1 MLVFE
6 IIGAKIAVAHM
17 YSGGE
22 NMRGV
27 KLFQLGKDPT
37 DQMSW
42 LSKDC
47 CTFPNPA
54 DPSCRVAVVLCST
67 HNGKGGRNQLRAS
80 SNQAE
85 DSIDSKTLCTKY
97 FLNKGV
103 FFTWKKSNGFLIEI
117 QGKEETPLPKET
129 AYPDR
134 RNKMSTF

>member
-1 MLVFE
+1 MSDDQTMKQIKQVTFGFK
-6 IIGAKIAVAHM
+6 IIFSKITAVHM
-17 YSGGE
+17 DGDGE
-22 NMRGV
+22 NMHGI
-27 KLFQLGKDPT
+27 KLFRLGKDHMA
-37 DQMSW
+37 QMSW

-103 FFTWKKSNGFLIEI
+103 CFKWKKSNGF
-117 QGKEETPLPKET
+117 
-129 AYPDR
+129 
-134 RNKMSTF
+134 